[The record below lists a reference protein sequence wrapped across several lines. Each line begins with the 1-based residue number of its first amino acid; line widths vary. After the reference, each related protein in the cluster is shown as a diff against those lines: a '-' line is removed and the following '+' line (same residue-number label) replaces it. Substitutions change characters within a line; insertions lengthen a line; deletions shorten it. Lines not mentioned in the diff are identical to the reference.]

1 MNILYISHL
10 STNIAAGLNWSV
22 PASVNAQ
29 SKIDNVLWVNA
40 TEVTMEHWKKVP
52 VFHNA
57 SEFGGLSMDK
67 FPKPFNSPDVV
78 VFEGFYYMD
87 DVRMAKKL
95 RKLGIPYI
103 IVVRGS
109 LTKQAMHNH
118 AWLKKSLAHFL
129 YFDSFVSHALA
140 IQYLTEG
147 ECKDSIGRFKTP
159 YFIVPNGFD
168 TPEQQKIS
176 YFKNGVKA
184 VFIGRLDMY
193 HKGLDILLE
202 VIENT
207 KENLQ
212 KAGFTL
218 DIYGPRRYDFY
229 KIQEEIS
236 SRALSNIVS
245 IHDEII
251 GDTKRE
257 ILLGADMFIMTS
269 RLEGHPM
276 GLIEA
281 LAYGLPCLVTRGSNM
296 LEEIKNADA
305 GWTCEGSKQEV
316 QTALLKAIE
325 EKELYYIKGKNARSL
340 SIKYNWDKLAQ
351 EFHYKIEKCLLL
363 RNNGK

>member
-1 MNILYISHL
+1 MNLLYISHL

-29 SKIDNVLWVNA
+29 SKIDDVLWVNA
-40 TEVTMEHWKKVP
+40 TEVIMEHWKKVP
-52 VFHNA
+52 VYHNA
-57 SEFGGLSMDK
+57 SEFGGLKLDNL
-67 FPKPFNSPDVV
+67 PNPFNSPDLV

-95 RKLGIPYI
+95 KKQGIPYI

-109 LTKQAMHNH
+109 LTRQAMHNH
-118 AWLKKSLAHFL
+118 AWLKKKIAHLLF
-129 YFDSFVSHALA
+129 FDAFVKNAIA

-147 ECKDSIGRFKTP
+147 EYKESIAHFRTP

-168 TPEQQKIS
+168 TPEQQKVS
-176 YFKNGVKA
+176 YFKSGIKS

-202 VIENT
+202 VIQNS
-207 KENLQ
+207 KELLQ
-212 KAGFTL
+212 DVGFTL

-229 KIQEEIS
+229 KIQEEI
-236 SRALSNIVS
+236 RTRGLGHIVS
-245 IHDEII
+245 IHDEIT
-251 GDTKRE
+251 GEKKRD
-257 ILLGADMFIMTS
+257 ILLQADLFILTS

-296 LEEIKNADA
+296 LEEIKAADA
-305 GWTCEGSKQEV
+305 GWTCEGSRQDIEY
-316 QTALLKAIE
+316 ALKKAIS
-325 EKELYYIKGKNARSL
+325 EKQLFPVKGKNARTL
-340 SIKYNWDKLAQ
+340 SIEYNWDKLAQ
-351 EFHYKIEKCLLL
+351 NFHNNISKLLTPAQ
-363 RNNGK
+363 